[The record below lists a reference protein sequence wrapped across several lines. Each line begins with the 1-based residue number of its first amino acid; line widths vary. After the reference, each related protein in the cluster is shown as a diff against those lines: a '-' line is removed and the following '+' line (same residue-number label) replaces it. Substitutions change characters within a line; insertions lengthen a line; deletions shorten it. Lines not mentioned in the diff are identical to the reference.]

1 MTFSLSLHKIRALL
15 QTQNERR
22 VIFFPSLPLPPSFF
36 ELPLKRILRK
46 PANFFPESNQLFVGH
61 LAQFIPQLP

>member
-36 ELPLKRILRK
+36 ELPLNLWLLHNSFGASSASSRFRR
-46 PANFFPESNQLFVGH
+46 PTR
-61 LAQFIPQLP
+61 